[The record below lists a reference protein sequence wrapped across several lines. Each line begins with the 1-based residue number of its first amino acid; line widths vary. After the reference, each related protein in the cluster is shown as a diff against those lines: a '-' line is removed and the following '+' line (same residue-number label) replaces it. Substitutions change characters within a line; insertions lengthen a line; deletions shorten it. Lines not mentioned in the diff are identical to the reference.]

1 MTNKEKQ
8 IIKELRKIAKYG
20 ILTDA
25 DGDFTE
31 FYFKDIEELFSKA
44 LKSQR
49 KKFVDILK
57 AKKLL
62 YIVNLGVDKKTRDLV
77 INTHNSELDDI
88 INLIKEDE

>member
-44 LKSQR
+44 LKSQ
-49 KKFVDILK
+49 KEEIVEEIEKESGIAVTLNNDILLSK
-57 AKKLL
+57 E
-62 YIVNLGVDKKTRDLV
+62 R
-77 INTHNSELDDI
+77 I

>member
-49 KKFVDILK
+49 EEIANKVENNCSEYDGKWHMRDKNGNCKKFIM
-57 AKKLL
+57 A
-62 YIVNLGVDKKTRDLV
+62 DLR
-77 INTHNSELDDI
+77 
-88 INLIKEDE
+88 NLITKEDE

>member
-49 KKFVDILK
+49 EDIVEK
-57 AKKLL
+57 IEK
-62 YIVNLGVDKKTRDLV
+62 YFNNLQTRIPLPDP
-77 INTHNSELDDI
+77 ITMKEEI
-88 INLIKEDE
+88 KIKITKEDE